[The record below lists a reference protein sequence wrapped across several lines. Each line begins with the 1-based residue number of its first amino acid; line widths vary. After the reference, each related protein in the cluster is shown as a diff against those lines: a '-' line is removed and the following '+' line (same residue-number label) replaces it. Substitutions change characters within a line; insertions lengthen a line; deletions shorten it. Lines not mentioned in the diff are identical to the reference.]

1 MCSTKTIR
9 RRRMIKLEDLKKDEE
24 IKTLI
29 NTAERQLIELGYTE
43 HGLRHIGIVSTLAG
57 KILKEFGY
65 SEREVEL
72 AEIAG
77 YMHDIGNAINREDHA
92 HTGAILAYEILK
104 QRGIDMYEAAEIMMA
119 IGNHDEKTGNAV
131 SPISAALILADKS
144 DVHRSR
150 VRNANQ
156 SRFDIH
162 DRVNYAVEESDL
174 VVDKENNKVIL
185 KLKIDTNICP
195 VIKYFEIFLD
205 RMLLSKR
212 AAHYLGI
219 WFELNIN
226 GATLL

>member
-1 MCSTKTIR
+1 
-9 RRRMIKLEDLKKDEE
+9 MIKLEDLKKDEE

-104 QRGIDMYEAAEIMMA
+104 QRGMDMYEAAEIMMA
-119 IGNHDEKTGNAV
+119 IGNHDEKTVNAV